1 MSEVF
6 FSCKRMTGI
15 EHPLNTGKRN
25 LPFTRSTGRA
35 QTVFQN
41 YVWQEL
47 SAFRRYSGSVDT
59 GSASET
65 WAGRGTFVLCRI
77 QPFHSNKWDIVVGYF
92 IKCQASLP
100 AGLFYGI
107 VYKDS
112 SVIKWKRKISV
123 SLTLIC
129 VSSLFVK
136 YTVSDFINYE
146 ARGFNQPAWLRFLW
160 RNSWRSMAK
169 AREGLPDG

>member
-1 MSEVF
+1 MSD
-6 FSCKRMTGI
+6 
-15 EHPLNTGKRN
+15 RN
-25 LPFTRSTGRA
+25 YQPSEDIVVVLILALRLKHE
-35 QTVFQN
+35 QVE
-41 YVWQEL
+41 EL
-47 SAFRRYSGSVDT
+47 LCCAEYS
-59 GSASET
+59 
-65 WAGRGTFVLCRI
+65 L
-77 QPFHSNKWDIVVGYF
+77 FHSNKWDIVVGYF
-92 IKCQASLP
+92 IKCQAGLP

-146 ARGFNQPAWLRFLW
+146 ARGFNQPAWHRFLW